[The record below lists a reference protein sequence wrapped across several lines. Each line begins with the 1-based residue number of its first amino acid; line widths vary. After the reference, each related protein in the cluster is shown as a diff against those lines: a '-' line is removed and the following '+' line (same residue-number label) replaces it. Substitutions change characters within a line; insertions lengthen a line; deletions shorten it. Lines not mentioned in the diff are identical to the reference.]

1 VTSEEKTER
10 ERVYFPQGNKEQCSL
25 FTTAL
30 WCQWLTK
37 LSFYIPLNNK
47 WVIHFGEVLLSKSL
61 ALVLTEETKRNT
73 TKANNIRTK

>member
-1 VTSEEKTER
+1 ML
-10 ERVYFPQGNKEQCSL
+10 SL
-25 FTTAL
+25 HNSSL
-30 WCQWLTK
+30 VPVWLTK